1 MDSRLRGNDVT
12 FGRAAYRK
20 SGGLRYLTNRE
31 AYMKQAGFMLMLL
44 LAVRGAA
51 GQTFPTPGYMRQLA
65 YRPTIAS
72 QVKGPVE
79 LQDHVVE
86 GKLRLTLAD
95 AIRLALLNNTDVRL
109 NELPIENARLE
120 VQRTYQPF
128 DPVATSSFNADRAT
142 TPTYSQLSSGAP
154 TLSALSQQATFD
166 YNQTFQTGTNFDV
179 NFSSLKYATNSIYE
193 TFNPSIFSSG
203 ALTLTQPLLRNRGF
217 FPNRA
222 PIVIARRN
230 LNASRATFT
239 AQVNDSLLLTIQQY
253 LTVVQARE
261 SLVVLKKSV
270 ELAQASYDR
279 DKRALELGAIP
290 PFDIYRSESQVAAR
304 RVQVIQAEYSLKQAE
319 DAFRRVIGADLDPY
333 IRALDLDLTE
343 PVEPR
348 GELLT
353 LDIQQAY
360 QQALERRP
368 ELETLRLQ
376 LDNDDT
382 SIRLAHNQLLP
393 NLSLSA
399 FYTTYG
405 LGGNEYNIATT
416 PPTLVGTGGF
426 VDSLSQMKGFDF
438 PSYGFTVQLQIP
450 VRNRAAQANLGEAMV
465 SRRRDLYQQR
475 QQTEQLWQEVKN
487 AVHQVE
493 QAELSIAA
501 AKVSRDLAQK
511 TLEAEQRKYELGASQ
526 IFFVLDAQTQLAQ
539 AELSLVQ
546 AQIGYQQAV
555 AGVEHATGTL
565 LENHKVKIEDVA
577 P

>member
-1 MDSRLRGNDVT
+1 MK
-12 FGRAAYRK
+12 RA
-20 SGGLRYLTNRE
+20 GVILVFFLI
-31 AYMKQAGFMLMLL
+31 
-44 LAVRGAA
+44 VRCAT

-65 YRPTIAS
+65 YPPSIAA
-72 QVKGPVE
+72 QVKGPAE

-109 NELPIENARLE
+109 NELPIETARLE
-120 VQRTYQPF
+120 VERAYATF
-128 DPVATSSFNADRAT
+128 DPVATSSFNAGRT
-142 TPTYSQLSSGAP
+142 TVPAYSLLQGAP
-154 TLSALSQQATFD
+154 TTSTLSQQGIFD
-166 YNQTFQTGTNFDV
+166 YNQTFQTGTNYDL
-179 NFSSLKYATNSIYE
+179 NFSSFKNATNNSYYTLNPYIY
-193 TFNPSIFSSG
+193 SSG
-203 ALTLTQPLLRNRGF
+203 TLTLTQPLLRNRGL

-222 PIVIARRN
+222 PIVIARRS
-230 LNASRATFT
+230 LNVSRAAFT

-253 LTVVQARE
+253 LTVLQARE

-270 ELAQASYDR
+270 EQAQASYDR

-348 GELLT
+348 GDLLT

-360 QQALERRP
+360 QQALDRRP
-368 ELETLRLQ
+368 ELEALRQQ
-376 LDNDDT
+376 LDNDET
-382 SIRLAHNQLLP
+382 NVRLAHNHLLP
-393 NLSLSA
+393 DLSLSA
-399 FYTTYG
+399 FYTTNG
-405 LGGNEYNIATT
+405 MGGNEYNIATT
-416 PPTLVGTGGF
+416 PPTLISAGGF
-426 VDSLSQMKGFDF
+426 VDSLSQMKGLDF
-438 PSYGFTVQLQIP
+438 PSYGFTVQLRLPI
-450 VRNRAAQANLGEAMV
+450 RNRAAQADLGEAMV
-465 SRRRDLYQQR
+465 SRRQDLYRQR
-475 QQTEQLWQEVKN
+475 QETQALWQEVKN

-546 AQIGYQQAV
+546 AEIGYQLAV

>member
-1 MDSRLRGNDVT
+1 
-12 FGRAAYRK
+12 
-20 SGGLRYLTNRE
+20 
-31 AYMKQAGFMLMLL
+31 MKQAGFILMFLL
-44 LAVRGAA
+44 TARGAA
-51 GQTFPTPGYMRQLA
+51 GQTFPTPSYMRQLA
-65 YRPTIAS
+65 YRPSIAS

-79 LQDHVVE
+79 LQDHAVE

-120 VQRTYQPF
+120 VQRAYATF
-128 DPVATSSFNADRAT
+128 DPTSTSSFNAGRVT
-142 TPTYSQLSSGAP
+142 TPAYTQLQGAP
-154 TLSALSQQATFD
+154 TVSTLSQQAQFD
-166 YNQTFQTGTNFDV
+166 YNQTFQTGTNYDL
-179 NFSSLKYATNSIYE
+179 NFSSFKYATNSAFE
-193 TFNPSIFSSG
+193 TLNPYIDSTG
-203 ALTLTQPLLRNRGF
+203 TVTLTQPLLRNRGL

-222 PIVIARRN
+222 PMVIARRN
-230 LNASRATFT
+230 LNVSRATFT

-253 LTVVQARE
+253 LTVLQARE

-270 ELAQASYDR
+270 EQAQASYDR

-319 DAFRRVIGADLDPY
+319 DAFRRVIGADFDPH

-343 PVEPR
+343 SLEPR
-348 GELLT
+348 GDLLS

-368 ELETLRLQ
+368 ELEALRQ
-376 LDNDDT
+376 QIDNDET
-382 SIRLAHNQLLP
+382 AIRLAHNHLLP
-393 NLSLSA
+393 DLSLSA
-399 FYTTYG
+399 FYTTNG
-405 LGGNEYNIATT
+405 ISGNSYNIATT
-416 PPTLVGTGGF
+416 PPALISTGGL
-426 VDSLSQMKGFDF
+426 VDTLSQMKGFDF
-438 PSYGFTVQLQIP
+438 PSYGFTVQLRLPI
-450 VRNRAAQANLGEAMV
+450 RNRAAQADLGEAMV
-465 SRRRDLYQQR
+465 SRRRDLYLQR
-475 QQTEQLWQEVKN
+475 QEGQQLWQEVKN

-501 AKVSRDLAQK
+501 AKVSQDLAQK

-526 IFFVLDAQTQLAQ
+526 IFFVLDAQTQFAQ

>member
-1 MDSRLRGNDVT
+1 
-12 FGRAAYRK
+12 
-20 SGGLRYLTNRE
+20 
-31 AYMKQAGFMLMLL
+31 MKRTGIILMFFLL
-44 LAVRGAA
+44 VRSAT
-51 GQTFPTPGYMRQLA
+51 GQTFPAPGYMRQLIYPSA
-65 YRPTIAS
+65 IPG
-72 QVKGPVE
+72 QVKGPAE

-86 GKLRLTLAD
+86 GKLRLALAD
-95 AIRLALLNNTDVRL
+95 AIRLALLNNTNVRL
-109 NELPIENARLE
+109 NELPVETARFE
-120 VQRTYQPF
+120 VERAHQAF
-128 DPVATSSFNADRAT
+128 DPVSTSSFNANRAT

-154 TLSALSQQATFD
+154 TLSALSQQAMFD
-166 YNQTFQTGTNFDV
+166 YNQTFQTGTNYDL
-179 NFSSLKYATNSIYE
+179 NFSSSKLATNSIYE

-203 ALTLTQPLLRNRGF
+203 TLTVTQPLLRNRGF

-222 PIVIARRN
+222 PIVVARRN

-261 SLVVLKKSV
+261 SLMVLKKSV
-270 ELAQASYDR
+270 EQAQASYDR

-304 RVQVIQAEYSLKQAE
+304 RVQVIQAEYNLKQSE
-319 DAFRRVIGADLDPY
+319 DAFRRNIGADLDPY

-348 GELLT
+348 GALLT

-368 ELETLRLQ
+368 ELESLRLQ
-376 LDNDDT
+376 LDNDET
-382 SIRLAHNQLLP
+382 GVRLAHNQLLP
-393 NLSLSA
+393 NLSLGA
-399 FYTTYG
+399 FYTTNG

-416 PPTLVGTGGF
+416 PPALLGTGGF
-426 VDSLSQMKGFDF
+426 GDSLSQMKGFDF

-465 SRRRDLYQQR
+465 SRRRDLYLQR
-475 QQTEQLWQEVKN
+475 QEKEQLWEEVKD
-487 AVHQVE
+487 AVHSVE
-493 QAELSIAA
+493 QAELSIGA

-539 AELSLVQ
+539 AELSVVQ
-546 AQIGYQQAV
+546 AEIGYQQAV
-555 AGVEHATGTL
+555 AGAEHATGTL

>member
-1 MDSRLRGNDVT
+1 
-12 FGRAAYRK
+12 
-20 SGGLRYLTNRE
+20 
-31 AYMKQAGFMLMLL
+31 MKRTGIILMFFFI
-44 LAVRGAA
+44 VRSAA
-51 GQTFPTPGYMRQLA
+51 GQTFPTPGYMRQLIYPSA
-65 YRPTIAS
+65 IPG
-72 QVKGPVE
+72 QVKGPAE

-86 GKLRLTLAD
+86 GKLRLALAD
-95 AIRLALLNNTDVRL
+95 AIRLALLNNTNVRL
-109 NELPIENARLE
+109 NELPIETARFE
-120 VQRTYQPF
+120 VERAYQAF
-128 DPVATSSFNADRAT
+128 DPVATSSFNANRAT
-142 TPTYSQLSSGAP
+142 TPAYTQLSGAP
-154 TLSALSQQATFD
+154 TLSTLSQEGIFD

-179 NFSSLKYATNSIYE
+179 NFSSSKLATNSIYE
-193 TFNPSIFSSG
+193 TFNPSIFSG
-203 ALTLTQPLLRNRGF
+203 GTLTLTQPLLRNRGF

-239 AQVNDSLLLTIQQY
+239 AQVNDSLLQTIQQY
-253 LTVVQARE
+253 LLVVQARE

-270 ELAQASYDR
+270 EQAQASYDR

-319 DAFRRVIGADLDPY
+319 DAFRRIIGADLDPY

-348 GELLT
+348 GDLLT

-368 ELETLRLQ
+368 ELESLRLQ
-376 LDNDDT
+376 LDNDET
-382 SIRLAHNQLLP
+382 GVRLAHNQLLP

-416 PPTLVGTGGF
+416 PPTLMGTGGF

-438 PSYGFTVQLQIP
+438 PSYGFTVQLQLPI
-450 VRNRAAQANLGEAMV
+450 RNRAAQANLGEAMV
-465 SRRRDLYQQR
+465 SRRKDLYLQR
-475 QQTEQLWQEVKN
+475 QEKEQLWEEVKD

-493 QAELSIAA
+493 QAELSIGA

-539 AELSLVQ
+539 AELSVVQ
-546 AQIGYQQAV
+546 AEIGYQQAV

>member
-1 MDSRLRGNDVT
+1 V
-12 FGRAAYRK
+12 
-20 SGGLRYLTNRE
+20 
-31 AYMKQAGFMLMLL
+31 
-44 LAVRGAA
+44 
-51 GQTFPTPGYMRQLA
+51 
-65 YRPTIAS
+65 
-72 QVKGPVE
+72 
-79 LQDHVVE
+79 
-86 GKLRLTLAD
+86 
-95 AIRLALLNNTDVRL
+95 
-109 NELPIENARLE
+109 
-120 VQRTYQPF
+120 
-128 DPVATSSFNADRAT
+128 
-142 TPTYSQLSSGAP
+142 
-154 TLSALSQQATFD
+154 
-166 YNQTFQTGTNFDV
+166 
-179 NFSSLKYATNSIYE
+179 
-193 TFNPSIFSSG
+193 
-203 ALTLTQPLLRNRGF
+203 
-217 FPNRA
+217 
-222 PIVIARRN
+222 
-230 LNASRATFT
+230 SRATFT

-253 LTVVQARE
+253 LTVLQARE

-270 ELAQASYDR
+270 EQAQASYDR

-343 PVEPR
+343 SLEPR
-348 GELLT
+348 GDLLS

-368 ELETLRLQ
+368 ELEALRQ
-376 LDNDDT
+376 QIDNDET
-382 SIRLAHNQLLP
+382 AIRLAHNHLLP
-393 NLSLSA
+393 DLSLSA
-399 FYTTYG
+399 FYTTNG
-405 LGGNEYNIATT
+405 ISGNSYNIATT
-416 PPTLVGTGGF
+416 PPALISTGGL
-426 VDSLSQMKGFDF
+426 VDTLSQMKGFDF
-438 PSYGFTVQLQIP
+438 PSYGFTVQLRLPI
-450 VRNRAAQANLGEAMV
+450 RNRAAQADLGEAMV
-465 SRRRDLYQQR
+465 SRRRDLYLQR
-475 QQTEQLWQEVKN
+475 QEGQQLWQEVKN

>member
-1 MDSRLRGNDVT
+1 
-12 FGRAAYRK
+12 
-20 SGGLRYLTNRE
+20 
-31 AYMKQAGFMLMLL
+31 MKHAGIILMFFLV
-44 LAVRGAA
+44 ARSAA
-51 GQTFPTPGYMRQLA
+51 GQTFATPDYVRQLI
-65 YRPTIAS
+65 YRPSIAT
-72 QVKGPVE
+72 QVKGPAE
-79 LQDHVVE
+79 LQDHVIE

-120 VQRTYQPF
+120 VDRAYQAF
-128 DPVATSSFNADRAT
+128 DPVATSSFYANRAT
-142 TPTYSQLSSGAP
+142 TPAYTQLQGAP
-154 TLSALSQQATFD
+154 TLSTLNQQAIFD
-166 YNQTFQTGTNFDV
+166 YNQTFQTGTNYDV
-179 NFSSLKYATNSIYE
+179 NFSSGKLVTNSFYE
-193 TFNPSIFSSG
+193 TINPYISSSG
-203 ALTLTQPLLRNRGF
+203 TVTLTQPLLRNRGL

-222 PIVIARRN
+222 PITIARRN
-230 LNASRATFT
+230 LNVSRATFT

-253 LTVVQARE
+253 LGVVLARE

-270 ELAQASYDR
+270 EQAQASYDH

-290 PFDIYRSESQVAAR
+290 PFDIYRSEAQVAAG

-319 DAFRRVIGADLDPY
+319 DGLRRIIGADLDPY

-368 ELETLRLQ
+368 ELEALHLQ
-376 LDNDDT
+376 LENDET
-382 SIRLAHNQLLP
+382 SIRLAHNHLLP
-393 NLSLSA
+393 DLSLSA
-399 FYTTYG
+399 FYTTNG
-405 LGGNEYNIATT
+405 LGGNTYNITTT
-416 PPTLVGTGGF
+416 PPTLVATGGF
-426 VDSLSQMKGFDF
+426 GDSLSQMRSFDF
-438 PSYGFTVQLQIP
+438 PSYGFTVQLRLPI
-450 VRNRAAQANLGEAMV
+450 RNRAAQADLGEAMV
-465 SRRRDLYQQR
+465 SRRRDLYLRR
-475 QQTEQLWQEVKN
+475 QEGQELWQEVKN

-526 IFFVLDAQTQLAQ
+526 IFFVLDAQTKLAQ

-555 AGVEHATGTL
+555 AGIEHATGTL

>member
-1 MDSRLRGNDVT
+1 
-12 FGRAAYRK
+12 
-20 SGGLRYLTNRE
+20 
-31 AYMKQAGFMLMLL
+31 
-44 LAVRGAA
+44 
-51 GQTFPTPGYMRQLA
+51 MRQLA
-65 YRPTIAS
+65 YRPSIAS

-109 NELPIENARLE
+109 DELPIENARLE
-120 VQRTYQPF
+120 VQRAYATF
-128 DPVATSSFNADRAT
+128 DPTSTSSFNAGRVT
-142 TPTYSQLSSGAP
+142 TPAYTQLQGAP
-154 TLSALSQQATFD
+154 TVSTLSQQAQFD
-166 YNQTFQTGTNFDV
+166 YNQTFQTGTNYDL
-179 NFSSLKYATNSIYE
+179 NFSSFKFGTNSSFA
-193 TFNPSIFSSG
+193 TLNPYIGSAG
-203 ALTLTQPLLRNRGF
+203 TVTLTQPLLRNRGL

-230 LNASRATFT
+230 LNVSRATFT
-239 AQVNDSLLLTIQQY
+239 AQVNDSLLLTVQQY
-253 LTVVQARE
+253 LTVLQARE

-270 ELAQASYDR
+270 EQAQASYDR

-333 IRALDLDLTE
+333 IRALDLDLTQS
-343 PVEPR
+343 VEPR
-348 GELLT
+348 GDLLS

-368 ELETLRLQ
+368 ELEALRQ
-376 LDNDDT
+376 EIDNDET
-382 SIRLAHNQLLP
+382 AIRLAHNHLLP
-393 NLSLSA
+393 DLSLST
-399 FYTTYG
+399 FYTTNG
-405 LGGNEYNIATT
+405 ISGNSYNIATT
-416 PPTLVGTGGF
+416 PSTLISTGGF
-426 VDSLSQMKGFDF
+426 VDTLSQMKGFDF
-438 PSYGFTVQLQIP
+438 PSYGFTVQLRLPI
-450 VRNRAAQANLGEAMV
+450 RNRAAQADLGEAMV
-465 SRRRDLYQQR
+465 SRRRDLYLQR
-475 QQTEQLWQEVKN
+475 QEGQQLWQEVKN

-546 AQIGYQQAV
+546 SQIGYQQAV

-565 LENHKVKIEDVA
+565 LENHKVKIENVA

>member
-1 MDSRLRGNDVT
+1 
-12 FGRAAYRK
+12 
-20 SGGLRYLTNRE
+20 
-31 AYMKQAGFMLMLL
+31 MKHAGFMLMLL
-44 LAVRGAA
+44 LLVRCAA
-51 GQTFPTPGYMRQLA
+51 GQTFPTLGYMRQLA
-65 YRPTIAS
+65 YRPSIAS

-120 VQRTYQPF
+120 VQRAYATF
-128 DPVATSSFNADRAT
+128 DPTSTSSFNAGRVT
-142 TPTYSQLSSGAP
+142 TPAYTQLQGAP
-154 TLSALSQQATFD
+154 TVSTLSQQAQFD
-166 YNQTFQTGTNFDV
+166 YNQTFQTGTNYDL
-179 NFSSLKYATNSIYE
+179 NFTSFKYGTNSSFE
-193 TFNPSIFSSG
+193 TLNPYIDSAG
-203 ALTLTQPLLRNRGF
+203 TATLTQPLLRNRGL

-222 PIVIARRN
+222 PMVIARRN
-230 LNASRATFT
+230 LNVSRATFT
-239 AQVNDSLLLTIQQY
+239 AQVNDSLLLTVQQY
-253 LTVVQARE
+253 LTVLQARE

-270 ELAQASYDR
+270 EQAQASYDR

-348 GELLT
+348 GDLLT

-368 ELETLRLQ
+368 ELEALRQ
-376 LDNDDT
+376 QIDNDET
-382 SIRLAHNQLLP
+382 TIRLAHNHLLP
-393 NLSLSA
+393 DLSLSA
-399 FYTTYG
+399 FYTSNG
-405 LGGNEYNIATT
+405 ISGNSYNIAAT
-416 PPTLVGTGGF
+416 PPTLISTGGF
-426 VDSLSQMKGFDF
+426 VDTLSQMRGFDF
-438 PSYGFTVQLQIP
+438 PSYGFTVQLRLPI
-450 VRNRAAQANLGEAMV
+450 RNRAAQADLGEAMV
-465 SRRRDLYQQR
+465 SRRRDLYLQR
-475 QQTEQLWQEVKN
+475 QEGQQLWQEVKN

>member
-1 MDSRLRGNDVT
+1 
-12 FGRAAYRK
+12 
-20 SGGLRYLTNRE
+20 
-31 AYMKQAGFMLMLL
+31 
-44 LAVRGAA
+44 
-51 GQTFPTPGYMRQLA
+51 
-65 YRPTIAS
+65 
-72 QVKGPVE
+72 
-79 LQDHVVE
+79 
-86 GKLRLTLAD
+86 
-95 AIRLALLNNTDVRL
+95 VRL

-120 VQRTYQPF
+120 VDRAYQAF
-128 DPVATSSFNADRAT
+128 DPVATSSFYANRAT
-142 TPTYSQLSSGAP
+142 TPAYTQLQGAP
-154 TLSALSQQATFD
+154 TLSTLNQQALFD
-166 YNQTFQTGTNFDV
+166 YNQTFQSGTNLDL
-179 NFSSLKYATNSIYE
+179 NFTSAKLATNSVFE
-193 TFNPSIFSSG
+193 TFNPSIASSG
-203 ALTLTQPLLRNRGF
+203 TVTLTQPLLRNRGL

-222 PIVIARRN
+222 PITIARRS
-230 LNASRATFT
+230 LNVSRATFA

-270 ELAQASYDR
+270 EQAQASYDR

-368 ELETLRLQ
+368 ELEALRQQ
-376 LDNDDT
+376 LDNDET
-382 SIRLAHNQLLP
+382 TIRLAHNHLLP
-393 NLSLSA
+393 DLSLSA
-399 FYTTYG
+399 FYTTNG
-405 LGGNEYNIATT
+405 LGGNAYDLTTT
-416 PPTLVGTGGF
+416 PPTLLGTGGF
-426 VDSLSQMKGFDF
+426 GDSLSQMRSFDF
-438 PSYGFTVQLQIP
+438 PSYGFTVQLRLPI
-450 VRNRAAQANLGEAMV
+450 RNRAAQADLGEAMV
-465 SRRRDLYQQR
+465 SRRRDLYLRR
-475 QQTEQLWQEVKN
+475 QEGQQLWQEVKN

-546 AQIGYQQAV
+546 SEIGYQVAV

>member
-1 MDSRLRGNDVT
+1 
-12 FGRAAYRK
+12 
-20 SGGLRYLTNRE
+20 
-31 AYMKQAGFMLMLL
+31 MKHAGIILIFFLV
-44 LAVRGAA
+44 ARSTT
-51 GQTFPTPGYMRQLA
+51 GQTFVTPGYVRQLI
-65 YRPTIAS
+65 YRPSIAA
-72 QVKGPVE
+72 QVKGPAE

-120 VQRTYQPF
+120 VDRAYQAF
-128 DPVATSSFNADRAT
+128 DPVATSSFYANRAT
-142 TPTYSQLSSGAP
+142 TPAYTQLQGAP
-154 TLSALSQQATFD
+154 TLSTLNQQALFD
-166 YNQTFQTGTNFDV
+166 YNQTFQSGTNLDL
-179 NFSSLKYATNSIYE
+179 NFTSAKLATNSVFE
-193 TFNPSIFSSG
+193 TFNPSIASSG
-203 ALTLTQPLLRNRGF
+203 TVTLTQPLLRNRGL

-222 PIVIARRN
+222 PITIARRS
-230 LNASRATFT
+230 LNVSRATFA

-270 ELAQASYDR
+270 EQAQASYDR

-368 ELETLRLQ
+368 ELEALRQQ
-376 LDNDDT
+376 LDNDET
-382 SIRLAHNQLLP
+382 TIRLAHNHLLP
-393 NLSLSA
+393 DLSLSA
-399 FYTTYG
+399 FYTTNG
-405 LGGNEYNIATT
+405 LGGNAYDLTTT
-416 PPTLVGTGGF
+416 PPTLLGTGGF
-426 VDSLSQMKGFDF
+426 GDSLSQMRSFDF
-438 PSYGFTVQLQIP
+438 PSYGFTVQLRLPI
-450 VRNRAAQANLGEAMV
+450 RNRAAQADLGEAMV
-465 SRRRDLYQQR
+465 SRRRDLYLRR
-475 QQTEQLWQEVKN
+475 QEGQQLWQEVKN

-546 AQIGYQQAV
+546 SEIGYQLAV

>member
-1 MDSRLRGNDVT
+1 
-12 FGRAAYRK
+12 
-20 SGGLRYLTNRE
+20 
-31 AYMKQAGFMLMLL
+31 MKRTGIILMLF
-44 LAVRGAA
+44 LAVRSAA
-51 GQTFPTPGYMRQLA
+51 GQTFPTPGYMRQLM
-65 YRPTIAS
+65 YHPSIAAH
-72 QVKGPVE
+72 VKGPAE

-95 AIRLALLNNTDVRL
+95 AIRLALLNNTSVRL
-109 NELPIENARLE
+109 NELPVETARLE
-120 VQRTYQPF
+120 VDRAYQAF
-128 DPVATSSFNADRAT
+128 DPVATSSFNAGRAT
-142 TPTYSQLSSGAP
+142 TPAYSQLQGAP
-154 TLSALSQQATFD
+154 TLSTLSQQASFD
-166 YNQTFQTGTNFDV
+166 FNQTFQTGTNYDL
-179 NFSSLKYATNSIYE
+179 NFSSGKLATNSIYE
-193 TFNPSIFSSG
+193 TFNPYIASSG
-203 ALTLTQPLLRNRGF
+203 TLTLTQPLLRNRGL

-222 PIVIARRN
+222 PIVIARRS
-230 LNASRATFT
+230 LNVSRATFT
-239 AQVNDSLLLTIQQY
+239 AQVNDSLLQTIQQY
-253 LTVVQARE
+253 LSVVQARE
-261 SLVVLKKSV
+261 SLAVLKKSV
-270 ELAQASYDR
+270 EQAQASYDR

-348 GELLT
+348 GNLLT

-360 QQALERRP
+360 QQALDRRP
-368 ELETLRLQ
+368 ELEALRQQ

-399 FYTTYG
+399 FYTTSG
-405 LGGNEYNIATT
+405 LGGNEYDITAT
-416 PPTLVGTGGF
+416 PPTLLATGGF
-426 VDSLSQMKGFDF
+426 GQSLTQMRSFDF
-438 PSYGFTVQLQIP
+438 PSYGFTVQLQLPI
-450 VRNRAAQANLGEAMV
+450 RNHAAQANLGEAMV
-465 SRRRDLYQQR
+465 SRRRDLYLQR
-475 QQTEQLWQEVKN
+475 QESEQLWQEVKD
-487 AVHQVE
+487 AVHQIE
-493 QAELSIAA
+493 QAELSISA

-539 AELSLVQ
+539 AELSVVQ
-546 AQIGYQQAV
+546 AEIGYQQAV

-565 LENHKVKIEDVA
+565 LENHKVKIEDAA

>member
-1 MDSRLRGNDVT
+1 
-12 FGRAAYRK
+12 
-20 SGGLRYLTNRE
+20 
-31 AYMKQAGFMLMLL
+31 MKQAGFMLMLL

-65 YRPTIAS
+65 YRPSIAS

-109 NELPIENARLE
+109 NELPIENGRLE
-120 VQRTYQPF
+120 VQRAYATF
-128 DPVATSSFNADRAT
+128 DPTSTLSFNAGRVTA
-142 TPTYSQLSSGAP
+142 PAYSQLQGAP
-154 TLSALSQQATFD
+154 TVSTLSQQAQFD
-166 YNQTFQTGTNFDV
+166 YNQTFQTGTNYDV
-179 NFSSLKYATNSIYE
+179 NFSSFKYATNSAFE
-193 TFNPSIFSSG
+193 TLNPYIDSTG
-203 ALTLTQPLLRNRGF
+203 TVTLTQPLLRNRGL

-222 PIVIARRN
+222 PMVIARRN
-230 LNASRATFT
+230 LNVSRATFT
-239 AQVNDSLLLTIQQY
+239 AQVNDSLLLTVQQY
-253 LTVVQARE
+253 LTVLQARE

-270 ELAQASYDR
+270 EQAQASYDR

-343 PVEPR
+343 SLEPR
-348 GELLT
+348 GDLLS

-368 ELETLRLQ
+368 ELEALRRQ
-376 LDNDDT
+376 IDNDET
-382 SIRLAHNQLLP
+382 AIRLAHNHLLP
-393 NLSLSA
+393 DLSLSA
-399 FYTTYG
+399 FYTTNG
-405 LGGNEYNIATT
+405 ISGNSYNIATT
-416 PPTLVGTGGF
+416 PPALISTGGL
-426 VDSLSQMKGFDF
+426 VDTLSQMKGFDF
-438 PSYGFTVQLQIP
+438 PSYGFTVQLRLPI
-450 VRNRAAQANLGEAMV
+450 RNRAAQADLGEAMV
-465 SRRRDLYQQR
+465 SRRRDLYLQR
-475 QQTEQLWQEVKN
+475 QEGQQLWQEVKN

>member
-1 MDSRLRGNDVT
+1 MK
-12 FGRAAYRK
+12 RA
-20 SGGLRYLTNRE
+20 GLIL
-31 AYMKQAGFMLMLL
+31 GLL
-44 LAVRGAA
+44 LMVRCAA
-51 GQTFPTPGYMRQLA
+51 GQTFPTPGYMRQLI
-65 YRPTIAS
+65 YSPSIAG
-72 QVKGPVE
+72 QVKGPAE

-109 NELPIENARLE
+109 NELPVETARLE
-120 VQRTYQPF
+120 VQRAYHPF
-128 DPVATSSFNADRAT
+128 DPVATSSFNAGRAT
-142 TPTYSQLSSGAP
+142 TPAYTELQGAP
-154 TLSALSQQATFD
+154 TLSMLNQQGVFD
-166 YNQTFQTGTNFDV
+166 YNQTFQTGTNYDL
-179 NFSSLKYATNSIYE
+179 NFSSGKLATNSVYE
-193 TFNPSIFSSG
+193 TFNPSITSSG
-203 ALTLTQPLLRNRGF
+203 TLTLTQPLLRNRGL

-230 LNASRATFT
+230 LNVSRAVF
-239 AQVNDSLLLTIQQY
+239 AGQVSDSLVGAIQQY
-253 LTVVQARE
+253 LSVVQARE
-261 SLVVLKKSV
+261 NLEVLKKSL
-270 ELAQASYDR
+270 EQAQASYSR

-319 DAFRRVIGADLDPY
+319 DVFRRVIGADLDPY

-343 PVEPR
+343 PLEPR

-368 ELETLRLQ
+368 ELEALRQQ
-376 LDNDDT
+376 LANDDT

-393 NLSLSA
+393 NLSFST
-399 FYTTYG
+399 FYTTNG
-405 LGGNEYNIATT
+405 LGGNEYNITTT
-416 PPTLVGTGGF
+416 PPTLISTGGF
-426 VDSLSQMKGFDF
+426 SQSLTQMRSFDF
-438 PSYGFTVQLQIP
+438 PSYGFAVQLQLPI
-450 VRNRAAQANLGEAMV
+450 RNRSAQADLGEAMV
-465 SRRRDLYQQR
+465 SRRRDLYRQR
-475 QQTEQLWQEVKN
+475 QETQQLWQEVKN
-487 AVHQVE
+487 AVHQLE
-493 QAELSIAA
+493 AAKLSIAA

-526 IFFVLDAQTQLAQ
+526 IFFVLDAQNQLAQ

-546 AQIGYQQAV
+546 ADIGYQLAV

-565 LENHKVKIEDVA
+565 LENHQVKIEEVA

>member
-1 MDSRLRGNDVT
+1 
-12 FGRAAYRK
+12 
-20 SGGLRYLTNRE
+20 
-31 AYMKQAGFMLMLL
+31 MKQAGFMLMLL

-65 YRPTIAS
+65 YRPSIAS

-120 VQRTYQPF
+120 VQRAYATF
-128 DPVATSSFNADRAT
+128 DPTSTSSFNAGRVT
-142 TPTYSQLSSGAP
+142 TPAYTQLQGAP
-154 TLSALSQQATFD
+154 TVSTLSQQAQFD
-166 YNQTFQTGTNFDV
+166 YNQTFQTGTNYDL
-179 NFSSLKYATNSIYE
+179 NFSSFKYATNSSYE
-193 TFNPSIFSSG
+193 TLNPYIDSTG
-203 ALTLTQPLLRNRGF
+203 TVTLTQPLLRNRGL

-222 PIVIARRN
+222 PMVIARRN
-230 LNASRATFT
+230 LNVSRATFT
-239 AQVNDSLLLTIQQY
+239 AQVNDSLLLTTQQY
-253 LTVVQARE
+253 LTVLQARE

-270 ELAQASYDR
+270 EQAQASYDR

-333 IRALDLDLTE
+333 IRAIDLDLTE
-343 PVEPR
+343 SVEPR
-348 GELLT
+348 GDLLS

-368 ELETLRLQ
+368 ELEALRQ
-376 LDNDDT
+376 QIDNDET
-382 SIRLAHNQLLP
+382 AVRLAHNHLLP
-393 NLSLSA
+393 DLSLSA
-399 FYTTYG
+399 FYTTNG
-405 LGGNEYNIATT
+405 ISGNSYDIAAT
-416 PPTLVGTGGF
+416 PPALISSGGF
-426 VDSLSQMKGFDF
+426 VDTLSQMKGFDF
-438 PSYGFTVQLQIP
+438 PSYGFTVQLRLPI
-450 VRNRAAQANLGEAMV
+450 RNRAAQADVGEAMV
-465 SRRRDLYQQR
+465 SRRRDLYLQR
-475 QQTEQLWQEVKN
+475 QEGQQLWQEVKN

>member
-1 MDSRLRGNDVT
+1 
-12 FGRAAYRK
+12 
-20 SGGLRYLTNRE
+20 
-31 AYMKQAGFMLMLL
+31 MKQAGFMLMLL

-51 GQTFPTPGYMRQLA
+51 GQTFPTPSYMRQLA
-65 YRPTIAS
+65 YRPSIAS

-120 VQRTYQPF
+120 VQRAYATF
-128 DPVATSSFNADRAT
+128 DPTSTSSFNAGRMTAPAYT
-142 TPTYSQLSSGAP
+142 QLQGAP
-154 TLSALSQQATFD
+154 TVSTLSQQAQFD
-166 YNQTFQTGTNFDV
+166 YNQTFQTGTNYDL
-179 NFSSLKYATNSIYE
+179 NFSSFKYATNSSFE
-193 TFNPSIFSSG
+193 TLNPYIDSTG
-203 ALTLTQPLLRNRGF
+203 TATLTQPLLRNRGL

-222 PIVIARRN
+222 PMVIARRN
-230 LNASRATFT
+230 LNVSRATFT
-239 AQVNDSLLLTIQQY
+239 AQVNDSLLLTVQQY
-253 LTVVQARE
+253 LTVLQARE
-261 SLVVLKKSV
+261 SLVVLEKSV
-270 ELAQASYDR
+270 EQAQASYDR

-343 PVEPR
+343 SLEPR
-348 GELLT
+348 GDLLS

-368 ELETLRLQ
+368 ELEALRQ
-376 LDNDDT
+376 QIDNDET
-382 SIRLAHNQLLP
+382 SVRLAHNHLLP
-393 NLSLSA
+393 DLSLSA
-399 FYTTYG
+399 FYTTNG
-405 LGGNEYNIATT
+405 ISGNSYNIATT
-416 PPTLVGTGGF
+416 PPALISTGGL
-426 VDSLSQMKGFDF
+426 VDTLSQMKGFDF
-438 PSYGFTVQLQIP
+438 PSYGFTVQLRLPI
-450 VRNRAAQANLGEAMV
+450 RNRAAQADLGEAMV
-465 SRRRDLYQQR
+465 SRRRDLYLQR
-475 QQTEQLWQEVKN
+475 QEGQELWQEVKN

-501 AKVSRDLAQK
+501 AKVSQDLAQK